1 MEGDMFED
9 IIIFDTILQNKQIV
23 YRDPEEILL
32 SKTLSEYNDRV
43 FKHGFEYK
51 TLKYEGKL
59 YAIND
64 GSETSTND
72 LLYKKLREDLYN
84 RLSVNVNKKKKI
96 LGYKKVFWKIF
107 WYVILFAGSFR
118 FFYIEVF
125 NSEHPNDVPIW
136 LLICCSGIISS
147 CGLPMIF
154 GEINNHFN
162 DKIREIK
169 Q

>member
-107 WYVILFAGSFR
+107 WYVI
-118 FFYIEVF
+118 
-125 NSEHPNDVPIW
+125 VPIW